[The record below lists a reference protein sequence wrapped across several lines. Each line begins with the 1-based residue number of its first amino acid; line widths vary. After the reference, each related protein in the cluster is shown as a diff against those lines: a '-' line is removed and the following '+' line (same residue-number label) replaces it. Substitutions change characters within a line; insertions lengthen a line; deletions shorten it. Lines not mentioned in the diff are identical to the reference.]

1 MLYCLVL
8 PVRIWGVWLT
18 GQGGWAGEPL
28 QKYVRIFFA
37 RQFFN
42 PCKNKLGYFFAGQFF
57 KTHLMLRQVLP
68 RWAVEVRVGLE
79 DGECVRRWRWIHI
92 MRVVLLD
99 CLSTMIIRKE
109 ISVYCD
115 LFAWYYL

>member
-37 RQFFN
+37 R
-42 PCKNKLGYFFAGQFF
+42 QFF

-99 CLSTMIIRKE
+99 CLSTMKIRKE